1 MKKLQP
7 VWGDAVVLAL
17 FILLG
22 IGGLFYNIVGG
33 AGHDQN
39 YVQIYV
45 ENELI
50 KEYSLTDKE
59 EATLTVEFGP
69 DSEYEAEVQ
78 IKDGK
83 VRMLPIDEELCP
95 RGICA
100 HTGWIQHYG
109 ESIVCLP
116 NRIMVV
122 FEMPEDEDEN
132 GVDGITY

>member
-1 MKKLQP
+1 MKLKP
-7 VWGDAVVLAL
+7 VWGDAVVLGL

-22 IGGLFYNIVGG
+22 IGSLFYNIVGG
-33 AGHDQN
+33 AGHEQK

-45 ENELI
+45 DNELV
-50 KEYSLTDKE
+50 KEYSLADRE
-59 EATLTVEFGP
+59 EASLTVNFGP
-69 DSEYEAEVQ
+69 DNEHEAEVQ

-100 HTGWIQHYG
+100 HTGWIQHYS

-122 FEMPEDEDEN
+122 FEMPEEEGEN
-132 GVDGITY
+132 DVDGITY